1 MTNKKDRFSE
11 HLQQIRQAKGLS
23 QGDLA
28 KRTGLK
34 PAAISHFETGQ
45 RKPSFDNLIKL
56 AEALGVSMD
65 YLFGGDSKHASTAS
79 SKLLQDFEKLS
90 LRDQG
95 VVQDMIHI
103 LLRKNPNPE

>member
-1 MTNKKDRFSE
+1 MAKKKDYFSG
-11 HLQQIRQAKGLS
+11 HLQHIRQTKGLS

-65 YLFGGDSKHASTAS
+65 YLFGGGSEHASTAS
-79 SKLLQDFEKLS
+79 SKFLQDFEKLS
-90 LRDQG
+90 LRDQD
-95 VVQDMIHI
+95 VVQEMIQI
-103 LLRKNPNPE
+103 LLSKNPK

>member
-1 MTNKKDRFSE
+1 MTNEKDRFRE
-11 HLQQIRQAKGLS
+11 HLQHIRQTKGLS

-56 AEALGVSMD
+56 ADALGVSMD
-65 YLFGGDSKHASTAS
+65 FLFGGGSEHASTAS
-79 SKLLQDFEKLS
+79 RKLLRDFEKLS
-90 LRDQG
+90 PRDQD
-95 VVQDMIHI
+95 VVQEMIQV
-103 LLRKNPNPE
+103 LLSRNPRQ